1 MEGFIVINKP
11 AGITSHDVVGSVR
24 RILKMKKV
32 GHTGTLDPFATG
44 VLPVALGEA
53 TKAINFLD
61 ESIKE
66 YRAVMYLGIS
76 TDSQDCTGQIIEQ
89 RDYSHITHDD
99 VVKVFASFLGTIQQV
114 PPMFSAVK
122 QAGIPLYKLARQGTS
137 VHREPREISIISLDV
152 EKIDLPRITFL
163 VRCSRGTYVR
173 TLASDIGDKLRC
185 GAHLT
190 ELHRTMSGGF
200 SENDSITLETLSLLN
215 EGDIQEKSVI
225 SIYSSLSHLRNML
238 LTEQGVNKV
247 RRGIIPFK
255 DEFQGFPSEGMFLGE
270 RIMLSHENKL
280 LAVVEVVT
288 AQWQEEEKNMRFL
301 RVFN

>member
-24 RILKMKKV
+24 RILRIKKV

-61 ESIKE
+61 ESTKE
-66 YRAVMYLGIS
+66 YRAVMCLGIS
-76 TDSQDCTGQIIEQ
+76 TDTQDYTGKIIAQ
-89 RDYSHITHDD
+89 RDYSHVTHDD
-99 VVKVFASFLGTIQQV
+99 VVKVFTSFLGTIQQV

-122 QAGIPLYKLARQGTS
+122 QAGVPLYKLARQGAT
-137 VHREPREISIISLDV
+137 VHREPREISIISLKV
-152 EKIDLPRITFL
+152 EKIDLPRISFR
-163 VRCSRGTYVR
+163 VCCSRGTYVR
-173 TLASDIGDKLRC
+173 TLASDIGDTLRC
-185 GAHLT
+185 GAHLI

-200 SENDSITLETLSLLN
+200 DDNDSITLETLALLN
-215 EGDIQEKSVI
+215 EGGILDNRVI
-225 SIYSSLSHLRNML
+225 SLYSSLSHLRNMP

-247 RRGIIPFK
+247 RRGIIPLRDDF
-255 DEFQGFPSEGMFLGE
+255 EGFPAEGLILGE
-270 RIMLSHENKL
+270 KIMFSHKNRL
-280 LAVVEVVT
+280 LAVVEIIT
-288 AQWQEEEKNMRFL
+288 SQWYEEEKNMRFL

>member
-24 RILKMKKV
+24 RILRMKKV

-53 TKAINFLD
+53 TKAINYLD
-61 ESIKE
+61 ESTKE
-66 YRAVMYLGIS
+66 YRAVMCLGIS
-76 TDSQDCTGQIIEQ
+76 TDSQDYTGKIIAQ
-89 RDYSHITHDD
+89 RDFSHVTHDD
-99 VVKVFASFLGTIQQV
+99 VLKVATSFLGTIPQV

-137 VHREPREISIISLDV
+137 VHREPREISIVSLDV
-152 EKIDLPRITFL
+152 EKIDLPRISFR

-173 TLASDIGDKLRC
+173 TLASDIGDALRC

-190 ELHRTMSGGF
+190 ELHRTGSGGF
-200 SENDSITLETLSLLN
+200 NDKDAITLETLALLN
-215 EGDIQEKSVI
+215 EGGILQNRVI
-225 SIYSSLSHLRNML
+225 SLYTSLSHLRNMP
-238 LTEQGVNKV
+238 LTEQGCNKV
-247 RRGIIPFK
+247 RRGVIPFMDDFERFPAEGLLPGEKIMFSHK
-255 DEFQGFPSEGMFLGE
+255 DRLC
-270 RIMLSHENKL
+270 
-280 LAVVEVVT
+280 AVVESMT
-288 AQWQEEEKNMRFL
+288 SQWHDEGKNMRFL

>member
-76 TDSQDCTGQIIEQ
+76 TDSQDCTGKIIEQ
-89 RDYSHITHDD
+89 RDYSHVTHDD

-122 QAGIPLYKLARQGTS
+122 QAGIPCINWPGRVQVCTGT
-137 VHREPREISIISLDV
+137 VKSIISLDV

-190 ELHRTMSGGF
+190 ELHLSMSGDLAKMTPSPSRPF
-200 SENDSITLETLSLLN
+200 HLLN
-215 EGDIQEKSVI
+215 EEDIQEKS
-225 SIYSSLSHLRNML
+225 
-238 LTEQGVNKV
+238 
-247 RRGIIPFK
+247 
-255 DEFQGFPSEGMFLGE
+255 
-270 RIMLSHENKL
+270 
-280 LAVVEVVT
+280 
-288 AQWQEEEKNMRFL
+288 
-301 RVFN
+301 